1 LKEDYILGIWNLI
14 RRIPDQAAT
23 FVKYIEEGIEI
34 VDSG

>member
-14 RRIPDQAAT
+14 RRIPDQAAAT
-23 FVKYIEEGIEI
+23 FVKGIEI